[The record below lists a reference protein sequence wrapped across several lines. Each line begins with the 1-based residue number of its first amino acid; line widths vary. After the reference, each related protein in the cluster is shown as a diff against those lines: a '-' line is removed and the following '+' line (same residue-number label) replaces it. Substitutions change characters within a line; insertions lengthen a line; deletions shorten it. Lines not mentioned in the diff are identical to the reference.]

1 MTKYGRK
8 SKRHTEAFKKRLVKD
23 AITNE
28 VGVSLLEKRYG
39 VSQTSIY
46 RWLDKY
52 GSEYIFDIGG
62 KKSKGEMK
70 EEEAELSDY
79 PESLSQSR
87 IKELEE
93 ELRVEKMRNEGY
105 KKLIELAEEE
115 HGISIAKKYGTKQF
129 KK

>member
-1 MTKYGRK
+1 VTKYGRK
-8 SKRHTEAFKKRLVKD
+8 LMRHTEAFKKRLVKD

-52 GSEYIFDIGG
+52 GSEYIFDIGD

-70 EEEAELSDY
+70 EEEPELSDY
-79 PESLSQSR
+79 PESISQSR

-93 ELRVEKMRNEGY
+93 ELRIEKMRNAGY

-115 HGISIAKKYGTKQF
+115 HGISITKKYGTKQF
-129 KK
+129 RK